1 MRHLR
6 ENNETYFSHLKF
18 AGTMGIQLLVRG
30 IAFVLHGLFPV
41 CEVPKSV
48 DLNNTCELINKWNE
62 YAKNRR
68 RTK

>member
-1 MRHLR
+1 MKHLK

-18 AGTMGIQLLVRG
+18 AGTIGIQLALRG
-30 IAFVLHGLFPV
+30 VIFILHGLFPV

-48 DLNNTCELINKWNE
+48 DLNNTCELINKWNT

>member
-1 MRHLR
+1 MKHLT

-18 AGTMGIQLLVRG
+18 AGGMGVQLLVRG
-30 IAFVLHGLFPV
+30 IAFILHGLFPV